1 MKLKI
6 SSLLAFSALVV
17 FCLAVATSCK
27 KSNSSAP
34 TNAAF
39 SAMIDNSAFNPT
51 TSNAVYTSFA
61 QSWDIYGFYVKGK
74 DSSVFDVTIFAPV
87 TLNTPVTTY
96 YSGVDYYSAGVDDF
110 SDFVGTGKATI
121 TVTSLDSVNH
131 KISGTF
137 SGVLPGTTG
146 SDDSVVVTNGKFNI
160 SYLVQ

>member
-1 MKLKI
+1 MLG
-6 SSLLAFSALVV
+6 FSTLVV
-17 FCLAVATSCK
+17 FSFAIATSCK
-27 KSNSSAP
+27 KSNSPAP

-39 SAMIDNSAFNPT
+39 SATVNGSAFNPT
-51 TSNAVYTSFA
+51 ASNAVYTGFA
-61 QSWDIYGFYVKGK
+61 QSWDIFGLYIKGS
-74 DSSVFDVTIFAPV
+74 DSSVFDVTIYAPV
-87 TLNTPVTTY
+87 TLNKPVTTY